1 MLDRLILTGMVFYG
15 RHGVRPA
22 ERELGNRFTVD
33 VELEADLS
41 EARRSDWL
49 QDTINYSTIYQFV
62 AEEVEGEPCQLLEA
76 LADRILTRIL
86 GGQPQVARALVR
98 IHKRPT
104 KQGEFQD
111 FAVEVR
117 GGNIS

>member
-33 VELEADLS
+33 AELEADLDK
-41 EARRSDWL
+41 ARRSDRL
-49 QDTINYSTIYQFV
+49 EDTINYSTIYQLIG
-62 AEEVEGEPCQLLEA
+62 EEVEGEPCQLLEA

-86 GGQPQVARALVR
+86 RDHPQVVRALVR
-98 IHKRPT
+98 VHKQQT
-104 KQGEFQD
+104 KFQD
-111 FAVEVR
+111 FSVEVR
-117 GGNIS
+117 GAIS